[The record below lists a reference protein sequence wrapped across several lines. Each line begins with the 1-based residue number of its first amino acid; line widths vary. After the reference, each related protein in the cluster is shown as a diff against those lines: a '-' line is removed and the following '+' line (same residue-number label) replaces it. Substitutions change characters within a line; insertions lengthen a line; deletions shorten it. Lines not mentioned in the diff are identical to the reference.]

1 MSMGHVG
8 VRRVRRDRAHCRGLI
23 VVAALV
29 LFVGLFLQITMLSR
43 ISLKSKQAAKLEKEI
58 IELNANAE
66 NLEVTINQ
74 YHNLENIEARARQM
88 GMQQP
93 DETQIRVISVPQI
106 DAENT
111 SIQQAADA
119 VGGGEVPN

>member
-1 MSMGHVG
+1 MSMSHAG

-111 SIQQAADA
+111 SIQQAAEIF
-119 VGGGEVPN
+119 GGGEVPN

>member
-1 MSMGHVG
+1 MSHAG

-111 SIQQAADA
+111 SIQQAAEIF
-119 VGGGEVPN
+119 GGGEVPN

>member
-1 MSMGHVG
+1 MSMSCAGA
-8 VRRVRRDRAHCRGLI
+8 RRVRRDRAHCRGLI

-74 YHNLENIEARARQM
+74 YHNLENIDARARQM

-93 DETQIRVISVPQI
+93 DETQIRVISIAQI

>member
-1 MSMGHVG
+1 MSHAG
-8 VRRVRRDRAHCRGLI
+8 VRRDRAHCRGLI

-111 SIQQAADA
+111 SIQQAAEIF
-119 VGGGEVPN
+119 GGGEVPN

>member
-1 MSMGHVG
+1 MSMGHAG
-8 VRRVRRDRAHCRGLI
+8 VRRDRAHCRGLI

-93 DETQIRVISVPQI
+93 DETQIRVISVKQI

-111 SIQQAADA
+111 SIQQVADA